1 MNVNDMIKFTITDD
15 SKQLGV
21 SVSQLDNDMS

>member
-1 MNVNDMIKFTITDD
+1 MNVNDMIKFTIIDD

>member
-15 SKQLGV
+15 SKQLRV